1 MKKTALFTALILCFT
16 ILFAQA
22 QLPVIDKVK
31 FFENDTTVDATLAI
45 DIGKLLSTRV
55 KPEYLPASFTCKTQD
70 SSITEKISVIARG
83 VMRRQICYMPPL
95 KLDFHTD
102 SLSYLYKL
110 GSLKLVSSCNPTDL
124 YDQLLLK
131 EYLIYKIYNLIT
143 EKSFRVRLLNLNY
156 EDSRG
161 KRKTISKHAFLI
173 EDVKDLAKRNG
184 CKALKDLKINGQS
197 ADRNQFTLFAVF
209 EYFIGNTDWGVSAN
223 HNSVIILPNNDPE
236 ARPFVIP
243 FDFDY
248 SGLVNADYAVPDE
261 GLDILNVRERCY
273 RGYARTMEEL
283 NDAFLIFN
291 QQKEKI
297 YALVNNFE
305 LLTPRNRKDII
316 DYLDDFYKT
325 ISDPGKVKNIF
336 IEKARTR

>member
-1 MKKTALFTALILCFT
+1 
-16 ILFAQA
+16 
-22 QLPVIDKVK
+22 
-31 FFENDTTVDATLAI
+31 
-45 DIGKLLSTRV
+45 
-55 KPEYLPASFTCKTQD
+55 
-70 SSITEKISVIARG
+70 
-83 VMRRQICYMPPL
+83 
-95 KLDFHTD
+95 
-102 SLSYLYKL
+102 
-110 GSLKLVSSCNPTDL
+110 
-124 YDQLLLK
+124 
-131 EYLIYKIYNLIT
+131 
-143 EKSFRVRLLNLNY
+143 
-156 EDSRG
+156 
-161 KRKTISKHAFLI
+161 
-173 EDVKDLAKRNG
+173 
-184 CKALKDLKINGQS
+184 LKDLKINGQS
-197 ADRNQFTLFAVF
+197 ADRNQFTIFAVF

-336 IEKARTR
+336 IDKARTR